1 MSQSAE
7 LAKLILESGISEDEA
22 IENLSH
28 HLAVF
33 TRLSKATPK
42 ELVDWALGHMPP
54 VGPPYEQLIEELCT
68 RVYPNWSNE
77 DSPAVDGE
85 GKS

>member
-1 MSQSAE
+1 MSSAE
-7 LAKLILESGISEDEA
+7 LAALILDSGITEDEA
-22 IENLSH
+22 VEKLSH

-77 DSPAVDGE
+77 DPPQSDAEVKQP
-85 GKS
+85 